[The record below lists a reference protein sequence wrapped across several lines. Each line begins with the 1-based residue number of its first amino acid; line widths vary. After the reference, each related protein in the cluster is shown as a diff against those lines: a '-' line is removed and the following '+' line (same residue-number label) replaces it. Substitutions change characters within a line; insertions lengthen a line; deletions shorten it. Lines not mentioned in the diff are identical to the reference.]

1 MHRKQV
7 EIEAKNIDGIRVFD
21 EVSHLIQYA
30 DDTTLTLADEQ
41 SITNAMKLLNEFS
54 KISGLNLNLHKCAGI
69 WLGSFK
75 NNPHI
80 YSGIRFTNHPIK
92 CLGIYIE
99 TDYKACEELNW
110 GKKLKEIEDLTLQWR
125 KRKLTLQGKITVIN
139 NLLIPKMI
147 YPMTVLYTPP
157 EVTKRIESIMYT
169 FLWEQCHRVK
179 KTIVTQENING
190 GLNMIDI
197 QSKLYAL
204 KATWIPK
211 FLNNRNRIAKIVN
224 MYLTSI
230 NLNMSLILRTT
241 FRKTDSFDIIKK
253 LPMFYQ
259 QIFISLNEC
268 KTIKPIN
275 NLSNFE
281 FLTQPLWETNIS
293 NLKINI
299 YTTEIG
305 LRVI

>member
-1 MHRKQV
+1 MQRGVCQGFAISALLFILAV
-7 EIEAKNIDGIRVFD
+7 EILLVKIKQSENIDGITVFD

-41 SITNAMKLLNEFS
+41 SITNAMKLLNEYS
-54 KISGLNLNLHKCAGI
+54 KISGLNLNFHKCAGI

-75 NNPHI
+75 NNPDI

-92 CLGIYIE
+92 CLGIYIGM
-99 TDYKACEELNW
+99 DYKACKDLNW

-139 NLLIPKMI
+139 DLHIPKMV

-157 EVTKRIESIMYT
+157 EVTKRIESIIYT
-169 FLWEQCHRVK
+169 FLWEKCHRVK
-179 KTIVTQENING
+179 KTIVNNCING

-204 KATWIPK
+204 KATWTPK
-211 FLNNRNRIAKIVN
+211 FLKIRNRIANIAN
-224 MYLTSI
+224 MYLISI

-241 FRKTDSFDIIKK
+241 FHKCDSFDIIKK
-253 LPMFYQ
+253 IPMFYQ
-259 QIFISLNEC
+259 QIFISLNAC
-268 KTIKPIN
+268 KTIN
-275 NLSNFE
+275 
-281 FLTQPLWETNIS
+281 Q
-293 NLKINI
+293 
-299 YTTEIG
+299 
-305 LRVI
+305 